1 MEGRADPKLKALTRK
16 NKNILDGLS
25 MFLQALAVV
34 ISLLAGAIILILAGL
49 WEKIL
54 KLRV

>member
-34 ISLLAGAIILILAGL
+34 ISLLAGTIILILAGL

>member
-1 MEGRADPKLKALTRK
+1 MEGRADPKLKALRRK

-25 MFLQALAVV
+25 MFLQALAVF

>member
-1 MEGRADPKLKALTRK
+1 MEGRADPKLKALRRK